1 MKKFLICVLV
11 LCILIYTYIL
21 YTYIKIEWTTKYT
34 ESIPP
39 MQVAQ
44 SSDPLPLTP
53 VELPQYNFTEE
64 EVTALAKLLWG
75 EARGVKSDE
84 EKKKVVWTVLNRVDS
99 EYAYY
104 PTDIVSVI
112 TQANQFTGYRASN
125 PVEEEFVE
133 IAKEVLYE
141 WYLEKDGYEN
151 IDRNLDA
158 DIYHFYGNGS
168 ENIFYRK

>member
-1 MKKFLICVLV
+1 MKKFLVCVLV
-11 LCILIYTYIL
+11 LFVFL

-34 ESIPP
+34 ESVPQ
-39 MQVAQ
+39 MQLAQ

-53 VELPQYNFTEE
+53 IELPQYNFTEE
-64 EVTALAKLLWG
+64 EVIALAKLLWG
-75 EARGVKSDE
+75 EARGVKSDD

-112 TQANQFTGYRASN
+112 TQTNQFTGYKASN
-125 PVEEEFVE
+125 PIEDEFVE
-133 IAKEVLYE
+133 LAKEVLYE
-141 WYLEKDGYEN
+141 WYLEKEGYEN
-151 IDRNLDA
+151 INRDLDA

>member
-1 MKKFLICVLV
+1 MKKFLTCVLV

-53 VELPQYNFTEE
+53 IELPQYNFTEE

-75 EARGVKSDE
+75 EAR
-84 EKKKVVWTVLNRVDS
+84 VLNRVDS

-133 IAKEVLYE
+133 MAKEVLYE

-151 IDRNLDA
+151 IDRNLYA

>member
-1 MKKFLICVLV
+1 MKKFLTCVLV
-11 LCILIYTYIL
+11 LFVFL

-39 MQVAQ
+39 MQLAQ
-44 SSDPLPLTP
+44 SSDPLPLTHI
-53 VELPQYNFTEE
+53 ELPQYNFTEE
-64 EVTALAKLLWG
+64 EVTVLAKLLWG

-104 PTDIVSVI
+104 PTDIVSVV

-141 WYLEKDGYEN
+141 WYIEKDGYEN